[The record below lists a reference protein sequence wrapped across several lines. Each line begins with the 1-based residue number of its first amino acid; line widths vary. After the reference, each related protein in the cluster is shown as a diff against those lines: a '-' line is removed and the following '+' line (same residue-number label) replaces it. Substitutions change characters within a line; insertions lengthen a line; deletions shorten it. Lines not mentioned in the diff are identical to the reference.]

1 MTSGPSDPATTGGVA
16 GPEGK
21 AQDRPGNQRGSDESA
36 LALRER
42 GRSFAR
48 IARELGLDG
57 VTQANAAFNRA
68 LRRRPAQ
75 EQETLRS
82 HEMARLDALGERLR
96 RRDDLD
102 EVEMARRTRA
112 LERLRKSLTA

>member
-1 MTSGPSDPATTGGVA
+1 MAGPSDPATTGGAA
-16 GPEGK
+16 GPGSEP
-21 AQDRPGNQRGSDESA
+21 QDGQGDRSTRDESA
-36 LALRER
+36 LVLRER
-42 GRSFAR
+42 GRSFSG
-48 IARELGLDG
+48 IARVLGLDG
-57 VTQANAAFNRA
+57 AAQANAAFNRA

-102 EVEMARRTRA
+102 EIEMARRTRA
-112 LERLRKSLTA
+112 LDRLRKSLTA